1 MKANTR
7 LSIRLLP
14 VLATALALITSASG
28 QADAQTSVEDLAKQQ
43 QNPVSGLR
51 QVGIDTTVS
60 PDVPVTG
67 GTEASY
73 SLQIV
78 WPFSLGEDWKLI
90 TYTILPAIQVPD
102 GTGNYDFGLGDTLLN
117 LFVSPAE
124 PAGDFVWGA
133 GPAVLLP
140 TRSDPIFGSDYLGL
154 GPSAVVY
161 YAKDAWGAGVVLQNV
176 WSLGG
181 QGLNEVNEFGAQYF
195 VNYNLPKGWFLYSNS
210 TVTADWTANSGDRW
224 TLPVGGGVGKVF
236 TVGEQSMSAS
246 LQGVANVVR
255 PANAPTWALNL
266 QVSFLF
272 P

>member
-1 MKANTR
+1 MKATIR
-7 LSIRLLP
+7 FSIRLLS
-14 VLATALALITSASG
+14 VLAMALAWIASATG
-28 QADAQTSVEDLAKQQ
+28 QTDAGTSVEELSKER

-78 WPFSLGEDWKLI
+78 WPFALGEDWKLI
-90 TYTILPAIQVPD
+90 TYTILPTIQLPD
-102 GTGNYDFGLGDTLLN
+102 GAGGYDFGLGDTLLN
-117 LFVSPAE
+117 FFVSPTE
-124 PAGDFVWGA
+124 PSGNWVWGA
-133 GPAVLLP
+133 GPSVLLP
-140 TRSDPIFGSDYLGL
+140 TRSDPLFGSDYLGL

-161 YAKDAWGAGVVLQNV
+161 YTKNEWGAGVVLQNV

-181 QGLNEVNEFGAQYF
+181 QGPNKVNEFGAQYF
-195 VNYNLPKGWFLYSNS
+195 LNYNLPKGWFLYSNS

-236 TVGEQSMSAS
+236 NVGGQSMSAS

-266 QVSFLF
+266 QVSLLF